1 MSAESFHAKF
11 DYIPLLFTDDH
22 FMCFLSVIFRVARVQ
37 NNQYHCFKYCEN
49 DKIHILDD
57 TAHSLSL
64 KQLVGDLQADYSKNG
79 NELQYKYIVPHVI
92 IEEDIIS
99 GQKTSTDVTFW
110 WLSNGHPVFVS
121 EQCELPA
128 AGSKQQ
134 GFQMRRLFVGTDH
147 RRLPIVFNRGECESL
162 PPKPA
167 SWEKQLEIAQA
178 IGKHFPGEVVR
189 LDLYGGGS
197 EVYFSEFTFTT
208 AGCWRTFTPAL
219 TDGLLYGLMMGQ
231 LSTKVVTPDY
241 VERVLSDT
249 SWVALMSDNV
259 DEREQISTNS
269 WSGMVYPSP
278 VDLCMQIE
286 NSYDGENKRVVRA
299 ELFNGCMQETRAVQ
313 NFGVRCFIVSVKNG
327 VQHVIRSFGVNKE
340 GTDHG
345 KDNIQVCAESDAA
358 QAG

>member
-1 MSAESFHAKF
+1 
-11 DYIPLLFTDDH
+11 
-22 FMCFLSVIFRVARVQ
+22 
-37 NNQYHCFKYCEN
+37 
-49 DKIHILDD
+49 
-57 TAHSLSL
+57 
-64 KQLVGDLQADYSKNG
+64 
-79 NELQYKYIVPHVI
+79 
-92 IEEDIIS
+92 
-99 GQKTSTDVTFW
+99 
-110 WLSNGHPVFVS
+110 
-121 EQCELPA
+121 
-128 AGSKQQ
+128 
-134 GFQMRRLFVGTDH
+134 
-147 RRLPIVFNRGECESL
+147 L

-208 AGCWRTFTPAL
+208 AGCWRSFTPAL